1 MGLKSWIRK
10 LVAEKNDEAVQ
21 FEDEHQQHEGPEKLN
36 IRIDYLMGA
45 EDVDR
50 VAKLVREGNIM
61 LLKIRDLQKKDI
73 GLLQSTVQKLKR
85 ICSQSGWDVVGLE
98 DGYLVV
104 TPTFAKIER

>member
-1 MGLKSWIRK
+1 MVS
-10 LVAEKNDEAVQ
+10 EKGDETIQ
-21 FEDEHQQHEGPEKLN
+21 FDEGQHDSKEKLN
-36 IRIDYLMGA
+36 VRIDYLMGA

-61 LLKIRDLQKKDI
+61 LLKIKDLQKKDI
-73 GLLQSTVQKLKR
+73 GLLQNTVQKLKR

-104 TPTFAKIER
+104 TPQFAKIER

>member
-10 LVAEKNDEAVQ
+10 VVAEKKDESIH
-21 FEDEHQQHEGPEKLN
+21 FDEEPESLQKLN
-36 IRIDYLMGA
+36 IRIDYLLGS

-50 VAKLVREGNIM
+50 IVKLVREGNIM
-61 LLKIRDLQKKDI
+61 LLKIKDLQKKDI

-85 ICSQSGWDVVGLE
+85 ICSQSGWDIVGLE

-104 TPTFAKIER
+104 TPAFAKIER

>member
-1 MGLKSWIRK
+1 MVSDKG
-10 LVAEKNDEAVQ
+10 DETIQ
-21 FEDEHQQHEGPEKLN
+21 FDEQPGSKEKLN
-36 IRIDYLMGA
+36 VRIDYLMGA

-61 LLKIRDLQKKDI
+61 LLKIKDLQKKDI

-104 TPTFAKIER
+104 TPQFAKIER

>member
-1 MGLKSWIRK
+1 MGLKNWIRK
-10 LVAEKNDEAVQ
+10 MVAEKGDESIQ
-21 FEDEHQQHEGPEKLN
+21 FDEQQESKEKLN
-36 IRIDYLMGA
+36 VRIDYLMGS

-61 LLKIRDLQKKDI
+61 LLKIKDLQKKDI

-104 TPTFAKIER
+104 TPQFAKIER

>member
-10 LVAEKNDEAVQ
+10 MVSEKGDETIQ
-21 FEDEHQQHEGPEKLN
+21 FDECQHDSKEKLN
-36 IRIDYLMGA
+36 VRIDYLMGA

-61 LLKIRDLQKKDI
+61 LLKIKDLQKKDI
-73 GLLQSTVQKLKR
+73 GLLQNTVQKLKR

-104 TPTFAKIER
+104 TPQFAKIER

>member
-1 MGLKSWIRK
+1 MVS
-10 LVAEKNDEAVQ
+10 EKGDETIK
-21 FEDEHQQHEGPEKLN
+21 FDEQPESKEKLN
-36 IRIDYLMGA
+36 VRIDYLMGA

-61 LLKIRDLQKKDI
+61 LLKIKDLQKKDL

-104 TPTFAKIER
+104 TPQFAKIER

>member
-1 MGLKSWIRK
+1 
-10 LVAEKNDEAVQ
+10 
-21 FEDEHQQHEGPEKLN
+21 
-36 IRIDYLMGA
+36 MGA

-61 LLKIRDLQKKDI
+61 LLKIKDLQKKDI
-73 GLLQSTVQKLKR
+73 GLLQNTVQKLKR

-104 TPTFAKIER
+104 TPQFAKIER